1 MVNRRTVRPNVSALT
16 ILIPTTG
23 RREEMLRIVTC
34 AYVAQHPDAEIL
46 TCEGFSWGYGLN
58 ELAPKASGE
67 YLLCGC
73 DDTLPH
79 AGWFEA
85 GRAMLDAGQEPASR
99 YFRQDGAPLHDR
111 DVQAHGTAVGW
122 CRSFLLTPAIFRE
135 VGPFIDAT
143 WYADGDYS
151 ERLETAGWPIV
162 AGDGFAWTHLDGE
175 RDWQTEERGAY
186 ELERYMDSH
195 RARGIGV

>member
-1 MVNRRTVRPNVSALT
+1 MTDLS

-23 RREEMLRIVTC
+23 RREELLRVVT
-34 AYVAQHPDAEIL
+34 ATYTAQYPDAEIL
-46 TCEGFSWGYGLN
+46 TCEDRTWGWGLN
-58 ELAPKASGE
+58 DLIAQASGE

-85 GRAMLDAGQEPASR
+85 GRVTLDAGKEPASR
-99 YFRQDGAPLHDR
+99 YFRRDGTPLHER
-111 DVQAHGTAVGW
+111 DATPHGQPVGW
-122 CRSFLLTPAIFRE
+122 CRAFLLTPDIFRE

-143 WYADGDYS
+143 WYADIDYS

-162 AGDGFAWTHLDGE
+162 ACDGFAWTHLDGE
-175 RDWQTEERGAY
+175 RDWQTPEMDAY
-186 ELERYMDSH
+186 EREQYMESH
-195 RARGIGV
+195 RQRGIGV